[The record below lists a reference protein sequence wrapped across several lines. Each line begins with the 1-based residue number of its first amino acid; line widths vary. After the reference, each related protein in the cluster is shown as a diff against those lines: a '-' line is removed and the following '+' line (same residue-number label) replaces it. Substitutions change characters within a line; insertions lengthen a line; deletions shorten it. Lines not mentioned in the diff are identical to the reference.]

1 MEETTNQYTET
12 EIIDQWFRE
21 QICNRGIDTPTY
33 NLIFEA
39 IEDLKTRFQHKGA
52 A

>member
-1 MEETTNQYTET
+1 MEETTNQYTKT

-39 IEDLKTRFQHKGA
+39 VEDLKARIQKGA